1 VVSAEPRST
10 IVVRV
15 DHIAPDPRQPRR
27 RITPESVSELVLS
40 VRAHGVISPILVSR
54 HPEAARHPDTPFML
68 IVGERRWRAARG
80 AGLRHIPALLC
91 DDALSAS
98 ARLMLQLEEN
108 EGDLR
113 RELTLAERVDA
124 VSRAYQLSGMRKEE
138 FATAHGK
145 TPGWIS
151 HYLALAAA
159 DPETRAALAE
169 GHLTGIN
176 TARLYLRLDGADRS
190 ELLERA
196 RRTHLPISDK
206 LIEATAQERF
216 RASHPGAT
224 AAALATAITLVLSL
238 QQLEGLLRRLGEHP
252 RATPDEQLHQLR
264 SLLP

>member
-1 VVSAEPRST
+1 MIRAETRSAL
-10 IVVRV
+10 VVRV
-15 DHIAPDPRQPRR
+15 DQVVPDPRQPRR

-40 VRAHGVISPILVSR
+40 VRTHGVISPVLLSR
-54 HPEAARHPDTPFML
+54 HPDAAAHPDTPFML

-80 AGLRHIPALLC
+80 AGLRHIPAVLC
-91 DDALSAS
+91 DAPLSPA

-124 VSRAYQLSGMRKEE
+124 VSRAYQISGMRKEE

-145 TPGWIS
+145 TGGWIS
-151 HYLALAAA
+151 HYLALAGA
-159 DPETRAALAE
+159 DPETRTALAE

-176 TARLYLRLDGADRS
+176 TARLYLRLEPPDRI

-196 RRTHLPISDK
+196 RRTLLPITDK
-206 LIEATAQERF
+206 LIEATAQERL
-216 RASHPGAT
+216 RQSRPT
-224 AAALATAITLVLSL
+224 AASLALATAITLVLSL
-238 QQLEGLLRRLGEHP
+238 HQLEALLRRLGESP